1 MIDEIAEMKRF
12 GQHLRITHL
21 LARTH
26 RDSRKAGDEEDLQIG
41 IDLVRLSGNLDAID
55 AGHHNIGNQKV
66 VGAFVDG
73 IQGRQPVRHGRHFMA
88 AAFERAL
95 EKLAHGLVVFGKQ
108 YSRHGFRTLI
118 PVSQTVGPATN
129 SVARDSG
136 ILIRTSFQ
144 SMNILPGIMA
154 RTVKGDRVCG
164 FRYIKLVM
172 DRETVN
178 DSDAAIEILA
188 PAEQRVPLVFS
199 SPHSGRD
206 YPADFLAA
214 SKLDAMAIRRSEDSF
229 VDELFSHVPYHG
241 APLLKALFPRAF
253 VDPNR
258 EPYELDPSMFRQP
271 LPKFVNRRSPRVA
284 AGLGTIA
291 RVVAS
296 GAEIYSCKLDF
307 EEVVARIERCY
318 RPYHEALEDLIT
330 QTRTMFGTC
339 ILIDCHSMPSIGGP
353 MENDAGRRR
362 QVDFILGDAHG
373 RACARPLT
381 MLVEETLRGMGY
393 SVVRNTPYSGG
404 FITRNYG
411 RPERGVHALQIE
423 INRALYMDETTF
435 ERTAGLAKVTSDMN
449 DLAARLV
456 ELEPAALAA

>member
-1 MIDEIAEMKRF
+1 
-12 GQHLRITHL
+12 
-21 LARTH
+21 
-26 RDSRKAGDEEDLQIG
+26 
-41 IDLVRLSGNLDAID
+41 
-55 AGHHNIGNQKV
+55 
-66 VGAFVDG
+66 
-73 IQGRQPVRHGRHFMA
+73 
-88 AAFERAL
+88 
-95 EKLAHGLVVFGKQ
+95 
-108 YSRHGFRTLI
+108 
-118 PVSQTVGPATN
+118 
-129 SVARDSG
+129 
-136 ILIRTSFQ
+136 
-144 SMNILPGIMA
+144 MNILPGIMA
-154 RTVKGDRVCG
+154 RTVKGDRVYG

-188 PAEQRVPLVFS
+188 PAEQLVPMVFS

-214 SKLDAMAIRRSEDSF
+214 SRLDATAIRRSEDSF
-229 VDELFSHVPYHG
+229 VDELFDHAPHHG

-258 EPYELDPSMFRQP
+258 EPYELDPAMFTGP
-271 LPKFVNRRSPRVA
+271 LPGFVNRRSPRVA

-291 RVVAS
+291 RVVANGS
-296 GAEIYSCKLDF
+296 EIYSCKLDF
-307 EEVVARIERCY
+307 DEAHARIERCY
-318 RPYHEALEDLIT
+318 KPYHEALEDLIT

-381 MLVEETLRGMGY
+381 MLVEDTLREMGY

-411 RPERGVHALQIE
+411 RPQRGVHALQIE
-423 INRALYMDETTF
+423 INRALYMDETSF
-435 ERTAGLAKVTSDMN
+435 ERTEGLNRVAADMSA
-449 DLAARLV
+449 LAERLA

>member
-1 MIDEIAEMKRF
+1 M
-12 GQHLRITHL
+12 
-21 LARTH
+21 
-26 RDSRKAGDEEDLQIG
+26 
-41 IDLVRLSGNLDAID
+41 
-55 AGHHNIGNQKV
+55 
-66 VGAFVDG
+66 
-73 IQGRQPVRHGRHFMA
+73 
-88 AAFERAL
+88 
-95 EKLAHGLVVFGKQ
+95 
-108 YSRHGFRTLI
+108 
-118 PVSQTVGPATN
+118 
-129 SVARDSG
+129 
-136 ILIRTSFQ
+136 
-144 SMNILPGIMA
+144 
-154 RTVKGDRVCG
+154 
-164 FRYIKLVM
+164 M

-188 PAEQRVPLVFS
+188 PAQQRVPLVFS

-206 YPADFLAA
+206 YPANFLAA
-214 SKLDAMAIRRSEDSF
+214 SKLDALAIRRSEDSF
-229 VDELFSHVPYHG
+229 VDELFAHVPHHG

-258 EPYELDPSMFRQP
+258 EPYELDPSMFTGP
-271 LPKFVNRRSPRVA
+271 LPKFVNRRSPRVS

-307 EEVVARIERCY
+307 DEVQARIERCY
-318 RPYHEALEDLIT
+318 RPYHAALEDLIA
-330 QTRTMFGTC
+330 QTRTAFGTC

-381 MLVEETLRGMGY
+381 ILVEETLRGMGY

-423 INRALYMDETTF
+423 INRSLYMDENTF
-435 ERTAGLAKVTSDMN
+435 ERTDGLARIAADMN

>member
-1 MIDEIAEMKRF
+1 
-12 GQHLRITHL
+12 
-21 LARTH
+21 
-26 RDSRKAGDEEDLQIG
+26 
-41 IDLVRLSGNLDAID
+41 
-55 AGHHNIGNQKV
+55 
-66 VGAFVDG
+66 
-73 IQGRQPVRHGRHFMA
+73 
-88 AAFERAL
+88 
-95 EKLAHGLVVFGKQ
+95 
-108 YSRHGFRTLI
+108 
-118 PVSQTVGPATN
+118 
-129 SVARDSG
+129 
-136 ILIRTSFQ
+136 
-144 SMNILPGIMA
+144 
-154 RTVKGDRVCG
+154 
-164 FRYIKLVM
+164 M

-214 SKLDAMAIRRSEDSF
+214 SKLDAHAIRRSEDSF
-229 VDELFSHVPYHG
+229 VDELFAHAPQLG

-258 EPYELDPSMFRQP
+258 EPYELDPSMFDGP
-271 LPKFVNRRSPRVA
+271 LPGFVNRRSPRVA

-291 RVVAS
+291 RVVAN

-307 EEVVARIERCY
+307 DEAQARIERFY
-318 RPYHEALEDLIT
+318 KPYHDALDELISD
-330 QTRTMFGTC
+330 TRTRFGTC

-381 MLVEETLRGMGY
+381 LLVEETLRQMGY

-423 INRALYMDETTF
+423 INRALYMDEATF
-435 ERTAGLAKVTSDMN
+435 ERTDGLARIADDMRV
-449 DLAARLV
+449 LAGRLA